1 MSARGSPPAAGGVGR
16 VCRQKKVGLHKVT
29 ASCPHTPES
38 AQTWGHRQQD
48 IPRPARGSGRFAPS
62 SPRPHH
68 SSCAL
73 LPSGLGVENT
83 CPLAPL
89 MWFVKRAA
97 EIKTG
102 RRTGIK
108 EKATIIDFN
117 VHGFDIWAS
126 LLSKITFKVLTDHL
140 MKTVIIF
147 KRDS

>member
-1 MSARGSPPAAGGVGR
+1 
-16 VCRQKKVGLHKVT
+16 
-29 ASCPHTPES
+29 
-38 AQTWGHRQQD
+38 
-48 IPRPARGSGRFAPS
+48 
-62 SPRPHH
+62 
-68 SSCAL
+68 
-73 LPSGLGVENT
+73 
-83 CPLAPL
+83 
-89 MWFVKRAA
+89 MWFFKSAA